1 MRRKSSILV
10 AEDDPKTAELVRLY
24 LVDAGFEVRL
34 ASDGAAALAAA
45 RDAAPDLV
53 VLDWML
59 PRASGISVCRALRLE
74 SDVPVILLTA
84 RAGEEDRL
92 RGLETGA
99 DDYVTK
105 PFSPRELVARV
116 RAVLRRAS
124 GAHPRTRPLELED
137 LALDPDRREVRL
149 SGAPLDLTP
158 AEFRLLHALL
168 SRPRRPLTRRE
179 LSDSVFA
186 ESSDAMERTIDAHV
200 MKVRRKMRAAAPQ
213 AVARIETVFGVGY
226 RMGGGRD
233 DAP

>member
-1 MRRKSSILV
+1 VTRRPTILV

-24 LVDAGFEVRL
+24 LVNAGFDVRL
-34 ASDGAAALAAA
+34 AADGASAIAAA
-45 RDAAPDLV
+45 RDAGPDLV

-59 PRASGISVCRALRLE
+59 PRASGISVCRTLRLE

-99 DDYVTK
+99 DDYMTK

-116 RAVLRRAS
+116 RAVLRRTS
-124 GAHPRTRPLELED
+124 GADERARRLELED
-137 LALDPDRREVRL
+137 LEVDPDRREARL
-149 SGAPLDLTP
+149 SGVPLDLTP
-158 AEFRLLHALL
+158 AELRLVHALL
-168 SRPRRPLTRRE
+168 SRPRRPLSRRE

-186 ESSDAMERTIDAHV
+186 ESSEAMERTIDAHV
-200 MKVRRKMRAAAPQ
+200 MKVRRKMRAAAPK
-213 AVARIETVFGVGY
+213 AIARIETVFGVGY

-233 DAP
+233 DAT

>member
-1 MRRKSSILV
+1 MTRRATILV

-24 LVDAGFEVRL
+24 LADAGFEVRL
-34 ASDGAAALAAA
+34 AADGASALAAA
-45 RDAAPDLV
+45 REAAPDLV

-59 PRASGISVCRALRLE
+59 PRASGLSVCRALRHE
-74 SDVPVILLTA
+74 SNVPVIFLTA
-84 RAGEEDRL
+84 RAGEEERL

-124 GAHPRTRPLELED
+124 GSGERARRLGVED
-137 LALDPDRREVRL
+137 LALDPDRREARL
-149 SGAPLDLTP
+149 SGVLLDLTP
-158 AEFRLLHALL
+158 AEFRLVHALL
-168 SRPRRPLTRRE
+168 SRARRPLTRRE

-186 ESSDAMERTIDAHV
+186 ESSEAMERTIDAHV
-200 MKVRRKMRAAAPQ
+200 MKVRRKMRAAAPR

-226 RMGGGRD
+226 RIGGGRD
-233 DAP
+233 DAA